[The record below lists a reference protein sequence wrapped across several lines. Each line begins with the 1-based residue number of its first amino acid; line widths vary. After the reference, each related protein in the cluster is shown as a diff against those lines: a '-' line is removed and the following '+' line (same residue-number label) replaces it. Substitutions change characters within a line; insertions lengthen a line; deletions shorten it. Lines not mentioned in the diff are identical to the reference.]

1 MHINTKLDP
10 ELEPV
15 LQVLPEIVL
24 NLEDINE
31 TRETAARM
39 WMEMTKSQPEIKG
52 VNCRDLQVSG
62 PEGEPDVGVRV
73 YDPANRPA
81 TLPGLFWIHG
91 GGYVMGHPEQDDHQ
105 VKQFVRESKCVVVSA
120 DYRLAPEHPY
130 PAPIEDCYAALKWMF
145 EKADELGV
153 DNTRIAI
160 GGASAGGGLAA
171 GLGLLVR
178 DRAEMKIIFQLLI
191 YPMIDDRN
199 IAQASDELPDAPR
212 WSRHN
217 NLFGWTSYLN
227 KTPGTDGVPPYAA
240 AARANDL
247 SNLPPTFIVVGD
259 ADLFVEENITYAQR
273 LIQCGVPVELHIYPG
288 AFHGFD
294 TAVPTAQVSLSC
306 NAAVFQALWN
316 ALY

>member
-15 LQVLPEIVL
+15 LQILPEIVL
-24 NLEDINE
+24 NLENINE
-31 TRETAARM
+31 TREMSTQM
-39 WMEMTKSQPEIKG
+39 WIDMTKSRPDIKG
-52 VNCRDLQVSG
+52 VNHKDIQVSG
-62 PEGEPDVGVRV
+62 PEGEPDVWVRV
-73 YDPANRPA
+73 YEPANRPA

-91 GGYVMGHPEQDDHQ
+91 GGYVMGHPEHDDLQ
-105 VKQFVRESKCVVVSA
+105 IKQFVKETECVVVSA

-153 DNTRIAI
+153 DETRIAI

-178 DRAEMKIIFQLLI
+178 DRAEMKIVFQLLI

-199 IAQASDELPDAPR
+199 IAQASDDLPDAHR

-227 KTPGTDGVPPYAA
+227 KTPGTDGVPSYAA
-240 AARANDL
+240 AARADDL
-247 SNLPPTFIVVGD
+247 KNIPPTFIVVGD
-259 ADLFVEENITYAQR
+259 ADLFVEENITYAQH
-273 LIQCGVPVELHIYPG
+273 LIQCGVPVELHVYPG

-294 TAVPTAQVSLSC
+294 TAVPTAGVSLSC
-306 NAAVFQALWN
+306 YAAVFQALRK
-316 ALY
+316 ALH